1 MSTIEN
7 RHQKRKTFRLAN
19 GIALSIGTLYGGLL
33 LLGGYSQAQLKP
45 QMLTIGAEAQTQSS
59 YTIKL
64 ELPQNAEQQAKGLM
78 FRKHLPDNRGMLFRF
93 GPPQPVRFWMKNTPI
108 PLDMI
113 FLRQGKVVAVVASA
127 PPCTSNP
134 CPTYGT
140 EIPVNQVIELRGGRA
155 TQLGIK
161 AGDRL
166 PVRFF

>member
-1 MSTIEN
+1 MLTTK
-7 RHQKRKTFRLAN
+7 HQKRKTFLLAN
-19 GIALSIGTLYGGLL
+19 GIAVSIGVLYSGLL

-45 QMLTIGAEAQTQSS
+45 QILTIGAKVQTQSG

-78 FRKHLPDNRGMLFRF
+78 FRKNLPGDRGMLFRF
-93 GPPQPVRFWMKNTPI
+93 GPPQPVRLWMKNTSI

-113 FLRQGKVVAVVASA
+113 FLSQGQVVAVVASA
-127 PPCTSNP
+127 PPCAGNP

-140 EIPVNQVIELRGGRA
+140 EIPVNQVIELPGGRA
-155 TQLGIK
+155 AQLGIK

-166 PVRFF
+166 PVRFLK